1 MSAASLW
8 VTQTDCFIAE
18 AGQLVADNAKQIA
31 RNVNTRYSE
40 TGARSQARF
49 LCAQSSVGARATAEV
64 VTWHAAVDTLRG
76 SLRGD
81 AGPSVCFTCRFACV
95 NTECPQQVC
104 TTDTSRTADDR
115 YPVLARHGTSTSY
128 HNPDVRLTGKLFIR
142 HLLVIEQPASDR
154 HFSVLRSRIFI
165 SA

>member
-64 VTWHAAVDTLRG
+64 VTWQAAVDTLRG

-81 AGPSVCFTCRFACV
+81 AGPSVSFTCRFACV

-115 YPVLARHGTSTSY
+115 YLQGMERPQVTTTQTSACLANFSFDTCLLSNSELPIDTS
-128 HNPDVRLTGKLFIR
+128 L
-142 HLLVIEQPASDR
+142 
-154 HFSVLRSRIFI
+154 LRSRIFI